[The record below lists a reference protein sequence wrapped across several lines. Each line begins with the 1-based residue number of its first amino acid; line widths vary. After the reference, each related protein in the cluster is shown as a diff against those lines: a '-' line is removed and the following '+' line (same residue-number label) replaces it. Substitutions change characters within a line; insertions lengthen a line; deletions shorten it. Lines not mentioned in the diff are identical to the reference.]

1 MASNQHADNL
11 RDAGLR
17 VTSARVAT
25 LQNAPVVLEKFGY
38 LTPKLLID
46 ATRAAG
52 YTLSS
57 TTIYRLLPKLIDA
70 GLLSRDAFAAQPQTH
85 AIASEDE

>member
-1 MASNQHADNL
+1 MASNQHADDL
-11 RDAGLR
+11 RNAGLK
-17 VTSARVAT
+17 VTSARVAA
-25 LQNAPVVLEKFGY
+25 LQSAPVVLEEFGY

-70 GLLSRDAFAAQPQTH
+70 GLLSRDAFDAKTQIIVP
-85 AIASEDE
+85 EDK